1 MQENELGNLGIYRI
15 PVPIPFRQA
24 GGPVNV
30 YIIEEERGFMM
41 FDAGLGS
48 EQAHAALA
56 AGLGQTGHRFEEVN
70 RIILSHG
77 HIDHFGAAAW
87 IQEQAGRA
95 VPVFIHDAD
104 ANKVLAS
111 GAEWPALILRNTE
124 YLTRLGVSLRLMEE
138 TAALIGRN
146 SGLGRRLAEVAPL
159 QPGDKFRCKH
169 VTLEVLHMPGHT
181 PGLCCLHDREHHILF
196 SGDHLLERVSPNPL
210 IDFRQD
216 GEPPSN
222 KPLITYFESLERVRA
237 LDVDLVLPGHAAP
250 FIEPREIIES
260 LSTFYERRQAK
271 MLDAIGRRS
280 LTVFDVMQEL
290 FPSSSAFEL
299 ILTLSETLGNLEVL
313 EAKGSIERETDGD
326 CVRFRCRARQQ

>member
-1 MQENELGNLGIYRI
+1 MQENELSNLGIYRI

-24 GGPVNV
+24 GGPANV
-30 YIIEEERGFMM
+30 YIIEEESGFMM

-56 AGLGQTGHRFEEVN
+56 AGLAQTGHRFEEVN

-87 IQEQAGRA
+87 IQEQAGHA
-95 VPVFIHDAD
+95 VPVLIHDAD
-104 ANKVLAS
+104 ADKVLAS
-111 GAEWPALILRNTE
+111 GAEWPALILKNRE
-124 YLTRLGVSLRLMEE
+124 YLSRLGVPLPLLEE
-138 TAALIGRN
+138 TATLIGRN
-146 SGLGRRLAEVAPL
+146 SGLGKRLAEITPL
-159 QPGDKFRCKH
+159 QPGDKLRCKH

-181 PGLCCLHDREHHILF
+181 PGLCCLYEREQQILF

-210 IDFRQD
+210 IDLRQE
-216 GEPPSN
+216 GETPSF
-222 KPLITYFESLERVRA
+222 KPLITYFESLKRVGR
-237 LDVDLVLPGHAAP
+237 LDVDIVLPGHAAP
-250 FIEPREIIES
+250 FAAPQEIIKS

-280 LTVFDVMQEL
+280 LTVFEVMQEL

-299 ILTLSETLGNLEVL
+299 ILTLSETLGNIEVI
-313 EAKGSIERETDGD
+313 EAKGRIERETDGD
-326 CVRFRCRARQQ
+326 CIRFRCRAR

>member
-1 MQENELGNLGIYRI
+1 MQESELSTLGIYRI

-30 YIIEEERGFMM
+30 YIIEEENGFMM

-56 AGLGQTGHRFEEVN
+56 AGFAQMGHRFEEVN

-95 VPVFIHDAD
+95 FPVLIHDAD

-111 GAEWPALILRNTE
+111 GAEWPALILNNRE
-124 YLTRLGVSLRLMEE
+124 YLSRLGVPLPLLEE
-138 TAALIGRN
+138 TATLIGRN
-146 SGLGRRLAEVAPL
+146 SGLGKRLAEITPL
-159 QPGDKFRCKH
+159 QPGDRFRCKH

-181 PGLCCLHDREHHILF
+181 PGLCCLYERERQILF

-210 IDFRQD
+210 IDLRQE
-216 GEPPSN
+216 GETLSF
-222 KPLITYFESLERVRA
+222 KPLITYFESLKRA
-237 LDVDLVLPGHAAP
+237 GGLDVDLVLPGHAAP
-250 FIEPREIIES
+250 FAAPREIIES
-260 LSTFYERRQAK
+260 LSAFYERRQAK
-271 MLDAIGRRS
+271 MLDTLGHRA
-280 LTVFDVMQEL
+280 LTVFEVMKEL
-290 FPSSSAFEL
+290 FPLSSAFEL

-313 EAKGSIERETDGD
+313 EAKSRIGRETDGD
-326 CVRFRCRARQQ
+326 CIRFRCRAG